1 MSLGTILVILL
12 IAALLGGL
20 CWRFAG
26 YGYGYGYGNAGIGG
40 PGTVLISIVVLML
53 PGRL

>member
-26 YGYGYGYGNAGIGG
+26 YGYGYGNAGIGG
-40 PGTVLISIVVLML
+40 PGTVLIIIVVLML

>member
-26 YGYGYGYGNAGIGG
+26 YGYGYGNAGIGG